1 MAPALLSEQKG
12 GELLQVPN
20 HPDLSTKD
28 LLRALDNCRT
38 IGQVL
43 SFVQHSGIVIQMKSQ
58 QSASSLPRQQLK
70 PNPGKSPLESLKAQ
84 VKDAI
89 LEAEKRDSKEDIL
102 KEIDRCN
109 TIVQIFQLVQRHNI
123 VIQMKSQQ
131 SASCLP
137 KKQVP
142 LIPDKSP
149 LDSLKEQVKDAVMH
163 GG

>member
-1 MAPALLSEQKG
+1 M
-12 GELLQVPN
+12 QVPN
-20 HPDLSTKD
+20 HPNLSTKD
-28 LLRALDNCRT
+28 LLRALEQCTT
-38 IGQVL
+38 INQVF
-43 SFVQHSGIVIQMKSQ
+43 SFVQHTGIVIQMKSQ
-58 QSASSLPRQQLK
+58 QSASSLPK
-70 PNPGKSPLESLKAQ
+70 PTPVPIPDKSPLESLKAQ
-84 VKDAI
+84 VRDAI
-89 LEAEKRDSKEDIL
+89 LEAEKRDSREDII

-149 LDSLKEQVKDAVMH
+149 LDSLKEQVKEAVMN

>member
-1 MAPALLSEQKG
+1 M
-12 GELLQVPN
+12 QVPN
-20 HPDLSTKD
+20 HPNLTTKD
-28 LLRALDNCRT
+28 LLRALEQCTT
-38 IGQVL
+38 INQVF
-43 SFVQHSGIVIQMKSQ
+43 SFVQHTGIVIQMKSQ
-58 QSASSLPRQQLK
+58 QSASSLPK
-70 PNPGKSPLESLKAQ
+70 PTPVLIPDKSPLESLKAQ
-84 VKDAI
+84 VRDAI
-89 LEAEKRDSKEDIL
+89 LEAEKRDSREDII

-149 LDSLKEQVKDAVMH
+149 LDSLKEQVKEAVMN